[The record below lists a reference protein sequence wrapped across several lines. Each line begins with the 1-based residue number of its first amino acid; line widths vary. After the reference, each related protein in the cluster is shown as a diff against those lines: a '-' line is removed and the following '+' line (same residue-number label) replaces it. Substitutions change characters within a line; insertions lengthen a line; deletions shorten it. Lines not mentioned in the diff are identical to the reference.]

1 MYSTLLARRNM
12 TCRDSWILVDN
23 LISFFAQVETTELH
37 RHRHVYTPLH
47 SQPERQS
54 PQYQVEYRISI
65 LRVEILEFMMFSR
78 GKIMKMKCIC
88 KIWAN
93 VIKDKGEI

>member
-1 MYSTLLARRNM
+1 M

-54 PQYQVEYRISI
+54 PQYQVKY
-65 LRVEILEFMMFSR
+65 
-78 GKIMKMKCIC
+78 KIQF
-88 KIWAN
+88 
-93 VIKDKGEI
+93 